1 MADVVARHVL
11 AVLGELDGEAV
22 VRAGV
27 HARDVALDHQPGLEV
42 EPFEASQRL
51 RI

>member
-1 MADVVARHVL
+1 VVGAR
-11 AVLGELDGEAV
+11 
-22 VRAGV
+22 V
-27 HARDVALDHQPGLEV
+27 HAGDVALDHEAGLEV